1 MNFIERRRLYSHMTP
16 LERRHLEKI
25 CDKYGIDYYEI
36 DSAIDYSENKE
47 HLMGIV
53 RMLDGCL
60 DAFELA
66 RMMEQQE
73 QYIAENP
80 LEYYLSHRLA
90 GQVRETAELGEV
102 NRTPQQFSLK
112 TMTHIRTRFSLRSLI
127 KQQM

>member
-1 MNFIERRRLYSHMTP
+1 MTP
-16 LERRHLEKI
+16 LERRHLIKI

-36 DSAIDYSENKE
+36 DSAIDYYENKK

-66 RMMEQQE
+66 RMDEQQE
-73 QYIAENP
+73 QYIAEYP
-80 LEYYLSHRLA
+80 LEYYLSQRLA
-90 GQVRETAELGEV
+90 GQQVGETELGEA

-112 TMTHIRTRFSLRSLI
+112 TMSHIRTRFSLLSLV
-127 KQQM
+127 KQQT

>member
-1 MNFIERRRLYSHMTP
+1 MTP
-16 LERRHLEKI
+16 LERRHLIKI

-36 DSAIDYSENKE
+36 DSAIDYYENKE

-66 RMMEQQE
+66 RMDEQQE
-73 QYIAENP
+73 QYIAEYP

-90 GQVRETAELGEV
+90 GQVGETAELGEA
-102 NRTPQQFSLK
+102 NQHFSLK
-112 TMTHIRTRFSLRSLI
+112 MMSHIRIRFSLLSLI
-127 KQQM
+127 KQRT

>member
-1 MNFIERRRLYSHMTP
+1 MNLLERRRRYSHMTP
-16 LERRHLEKI
+16 LERRHLERI
-25 CDKYGIDYYEI
+25 CDKYEIDYYEI
-36 DSAIDYSENKE
+36 DSGISYYENKE

-73 QYIAENP
+73 QYIAEYP
-80 LEYYLSHRLA
+80 LEYYLSHRSA
-90 GQVRETAELGEV
+90 GQVGETAELGEV

-112 TMTHIRTRFSLRSLI
+112 TMSHIRIRFSLLSLV
-127 KQQM
+127 KQQT

>member
-1 MNFIERRRLYSHMTP
+1 MTP

-36 DSAIDYSENKE
+36 DSAINYYENKE

-66 RMMEQQE
+66 RMDEQQE
-73 QYIAENP
+73 KYMAENP
-80 LEYYLSHRLA
+80 LEYYASHRLA
-90 GQVRETAELGEV
+90 DKVYGETAELGEPD
-102 NRTPQQFSLK
+102 TGPQRFSLK
-112 TMTHIRTRFSLRSLI
+112 AMAEIGFSLRVLV
-127 KQQM
+127 KHNG

>member
-1 MNFIERRRLYSHMTP
+1 MTP
-16 LERRHLEKI
+16 LERRHLIKI

-36 DSAIDYSENKE
+36 DSAIDYYENKE

-66 RMMEQQE
+66 RMDEQQE
-73 QYIAENP
+73 QYIAEYP

-90 GQVRETAELGEV
+90 GQVGETAELGEA
-102 NRTPQQFSLK
+102 NQQFSLK
-112 TMTHIRTRFSLRSLI
+112 MMSHIRIRFSLLSLI
-127 KQQM
+127 KQRT

>member
-1 MNFIERRRLYSHMTP
+1 MNLIERRRRYSHMTP

-25 CDKYGIDYYEI
+25 CDKYGIDYYE
-36 DSAIDYSENKE
+36 NKE

-66 RMMEQQE
+66 RMDEQQE
-73 QYIAENP
+73 QYIAEYP

-90 GQVRETAELGEV
+90 GQVGETAELGEA
-102 NRTPQQFSLK
+102 NGTPQQFSLK
-112 TMTHIRTRFSLRSLI
+112 TMSPIRTRFSLLSLI
-127 KQQM
+127 KQQT